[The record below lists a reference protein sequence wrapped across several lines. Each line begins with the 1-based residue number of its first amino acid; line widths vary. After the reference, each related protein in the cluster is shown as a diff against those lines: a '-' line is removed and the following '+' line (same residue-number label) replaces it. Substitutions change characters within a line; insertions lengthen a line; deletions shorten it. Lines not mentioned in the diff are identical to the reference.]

1 MNPNKTAELID
12 SINARLTESATLSR
26 IAFIDLMAAGNDTS
40 SKIHELYHRISE
52 IAESMACEKDEAEIR
67 GILLALGMIMVAY
80 HEKADALWHKIEDD
94 NAKTTVLR
102 NKVAEAMGGGLA

>member
-1 MNPNKTAELID
+1 MNQNKSAELID

-40 SKIHELYHRISE
+40 SKIHDIYDRITS
-52 IAESMACEKDEAEIR
+52 IGQSMACDKDAAEIH
-67 GILLALGMIMVAY
+67 GILLALGVAMVEY
-80 HEKADALWHKIEDD
+80 HEKADALWVKIEAD

-102 NKVAEAMGGGLA
+102 NEVAKAMGGGM

>member
-1 MNPNKTAELID
+1 MNLNKTAELLD

-40 SKIHELYHRISE
+40 SKIHDIYDRIKTIGE
-52 IAESMACEKDEAEIR
+52 TMACDKDAAEIH
-67 GILLALGMIMVAY
+67 GILIALGVAMVEY
-80 HEKADALWHKIEDD
+80 HEKADALWYKIEAD

-102 NKVAEAMGGGLA
+102 NKVAEAMGGGM

>member
-1 MNPNKTAELID
+1 MNPNKTADLID

-40 SKIHELYHRISE
+40 SKIHDIYDRIKS
-52 IAESMACEKDEAEIR
+52 IGESMACDKDSAEIH
-67 GILLALGMIMVAY
+67 GILLALGVAMVEY
-80 HEKADALWHKIEDD
+80 HEKADALWYKIEAD

-102 NKVAEAMGGGLA
+102 NEVAKAMGGAL

>member
-12 SINARLTESATLSR
+12 NINARLTESATLSR

-40 SKIHELYHRISE
+40 SKIHGL
-52 IAESMACEKDEAEIR
+52 
-67 GILLALGMIMVAY
+67 LLALGVAMVEY
-80 HEKADALWHKIEDD
+80 HEKADALWAKIEAD

-102 NKVAEAMGGGLA
+102 NEVAKAMGGGL